1 MEHKSFNRIEFYQW
15 MLILRRFE
23 ERQKPFTEPGCSKA
37 RFISISGKRRLRSEY
52 AVFCGMTIIFSAH
65 IAVMAI
71 IWLKPMMST
80 ARWRNCLAGQ
90 PAVPAGTAAVCI
102 CSTEAR
108 ASWAAT
114 VLWEGGSAGKG
125 AAFAKKFHGET
136 SIGAAFFGDGAANQ
150 GVLHETLNMC
160 SVLRLPYL
168 AVCENNGVGATT
180 LTEHVT
186 ADADRGK
193 LAAAYNIPAKTVD
206 GNDVEARCR
215 GGAGSG
221 AHIRSGKAPYRL
233 TADLP
238 AGTAL
243 RHHQR
248 HQRQNNPPEMVRR
261 KRSSA
266 GSCAPLS
273 GDFHGRTS
281 PAM

>member
-1 MEHKSFNRIEFYQW
+1 MKNPEQGITMEHKSFNRIEFYQW

-23 ERQKPFTEPGCSKA
+23 ERAKAIYRTGMLQGALHLYIGEEAVAVGVCSVLRDDDYIFSTHRSHGHYLAKTHDVNGAMAELLGRATGCS
-37 RFISISGKRRLRSEY
+37 RG
-52 AVFCGMTIIFSAH
+52 H
-65 IAVMAI
+65 
-71 IWLKPMMST
+71 
-80 ARWRNCLAGQ
+80 
-90 PAVPAGTAAVCI
+90 
-102 CSTEAR
+102 
-108 ASWAAT
+108 
-114 VLWEGGSAGKG
+114 GGSMHMFNRGKGFLGSNGIVGGGIPLAMG

-221 AHIRSGKAPYRL
+221 GSYPFRERSL
-233 TADLP
+233 
-238 AGTAL
+238 
-243 RHHQR
+243 
-248 HQRQNNPPEMVRR
+248 
-261 KRSSA
+261 SA
-266 GSCAPLS
+266 
-273 GDFHGRTS
+273 
-281 PAM
+281 